1 MDILLSHT
9 SALEALRIW
18 GIPRSSDEAEQEVP
32 SLVPVARELR
42 PIIEGSPVLSR
53 LSMPLHLLA
62 TGGRGRRRTKL
73 VHAHMQDE
81 PLPGGS
87 ILRLGPGVLCA
98 SPELV
103 CVQMA
108 PSLTQLELVILLSEL
123 MGLYAIAPGEKD
135 GMVQRA
141 KPLMSPEG
149 LLRTLDELGT
159 RRGVRQVR
167 RALAMACVCS
177 GSPRETKLFLRL
189 SLRRELGGAGLNV
202 LSMNDSIE
210 VRRIHDRMRVGIRKP
225 DILIAAPSVSC
236 RPRKVVAVEYYGR
249 RHDEPVRLAQD
260 VARSNELRAIDVVE
274 FIVRREQYGDLDYM
288 DGLVDVIREKLGVPR
303 LRLTQEQS
311 RDYRQRRVA
320 LYRELERIDG
330 IHWTGLERAREREA
344 ADAMEA
350 EQGCWEEVPVDAYGL
365 D

>member
-1 MDILLSHT
+1 MDILLSHI

-18 GIPRSSDEAEQEVP
+18 DIPRSSDEAEREIP
-32 SLVPVARELR
+32 ALVPTARELR
-42 PIIEGSPVLSR
+42 PIIERNPSLGR

-62 TGGRGRRRTKL
+62 TGGRGRRRTNL
-73 VHAHMQDE
+73 VHAHMQGE
-81 PLPGGS
+81 PLPRGS
-87 ILRLGPGVLCA
+87 ILRLEPGVLCV

-108 PSLTQLELVILLSEL
+108 PSLTQLELVVLLSEL
-123 MGLYAIAPGEKD
+123 MGLYAIVPGEKD
-135 GMVQRA
+135 GMIQRT

-149 LLRTLDELGT
+149 LLRTLDGLGT

-167 RALAMACVCS
+167 RALAMACVRS

-210 VRRIHDRMRVGIRKP
+210 VRRVHDRMRVGIRKP
-225 DILIAAPSVSC
+225 DILIAGPSVSGQ
-236 RPRKVVAVEYYGR
+236 PRKIVAVEYYGK
-249 RHDEPVRLAQD
+249 RHDEPARLAQD
-260 VARSNELRAIDVVE
+260 AARSNELQAIDVVE

-303 LRLTQEQS
+303 PGLTQEQS
-311 RDYRQRRVA
+311 RDYRQRRAA
-320 LYRELERIDG
+320 LHSELERIDG
-330 IHWTGLERAREREA
+330 VHWTGLERAREREV

-350 EQGCWEEVPVDAYGL
+350 DQDCWEVVPVDAYGL